1 MFLSPP
7 MQLIP
12 FYGLAVVLGSKLK
25 NEILYNVAHL
35 LVSFYVL
42 ANSLVFYVFVSL
54 MTGKWTASTNG
65 ISPLRWLAAL
75 ALPVLLASR

>member
-7 MQLIP
+7 MQLVP
-12 FYGLAVVLGSKLK
+12 LYGLAVILASKLK

-35 LVSFYVL
+35 LVSFHVL
-42 ANSLVFYVFVSL
+42 ANAMTFYVIGSL
-54 MTGKWTASTNG
+54 ITGKWTASTNG
-65 ISPLRWLAAL
+65 ISPLRWLASL